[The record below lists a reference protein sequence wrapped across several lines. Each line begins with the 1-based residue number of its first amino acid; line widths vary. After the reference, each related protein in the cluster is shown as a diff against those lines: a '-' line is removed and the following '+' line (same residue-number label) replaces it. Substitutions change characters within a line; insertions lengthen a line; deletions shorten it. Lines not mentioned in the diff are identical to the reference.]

1 MGSASPVRAFVK
13 IPENF
18 FPRQIFGSQELRG
31 NGNVDFPGNRAVLKN
46 GSRRRTQNAGIPVA
60 QKFFAMKAISAT
72 GRITEGFAG
81 EFKIDILVRIVESLN
96 ENFDAAVF
104 PSVIAV
110 LTNKGGVTIF
120 RLGNLKA
127 DMQKGIVFE
136 QMGDANGGVLCFFG
150 LPKGSLF

>member
-1 MGSASPVRAFVK
+1 MYNIEIKYF
-13 IPENF
+13 N
-18 FPRQIFGSQELRG
+18 
-31 NGNVDFPGNRAVLKN
+31 
-46 GSRRRTQNAGIPVA
+46 
-60 QKFFAMKAISAT
+60 AISVKKKVFNEDKLEYIVNT
-72 GRITEGFAG
+72 FEDGNKKEVVIYNEYENLFLKDEVPKLYNQEYG

-136 QMGDANGGVLCFFG
+136 KMGDDNGGVLFFFG
-150 LPKGSLF
+150 FPKGILF